1 MLPFKKKKRCLLVS
15 FKKEV
20 LRRYAEESGVTSVTD
35 GGARA
40 NQGGGGCGVAGVGG
54 AAWPGGLG
62 LPSRCERLRPSQG
75 FCSPALPFIKSVRH
89 RNHLF
94 PQAKWL
100 DWSIP
105 GHSGV

>member
-40 NQGGGGCGVAGVGG
+40 DQGDRGCTGG
-54 AAWPGGLG
+54 AWPGGLG

-75 FCSPALPFIKSVRH
+75 FYSPALPFIKSVRH